1 MLGRCGIHSMRNG
14 LALTT
19 IILAQRFRM
28 ICFVAEIMTISLKN
42 ILWNSQIV
50 FFQPRMYIYSSLDS
64 QYI

>member
-19 IILAQRFRM
+19 ITLAQRFRM